1 MLSYTVRK
9 SQIELEVPENIELK
23 TNKQNLFKTKLF
35 IVVGMSISFMR
46 VQYSA
51 ETIYIRNLFIYT
63 NE

>member
-23 TNKQNLFKTKLF
+23 TNKENLFKKKLF
-35 IVVGMSISFMR
+35 IVVGMSISFLR

-63 NE
+63 NQ

>member
-23 TNKQNLFKTKLF
+23 TNKENLFKKKLF

-63 NE
+63 NQ